1 MTAASTEVVGA
12 ARPGILARVGQWWF
26 APLPRGRIA
35 ALRTAV
41 YGFVLLDVFYFRP
54 WVIEHGNV
62 PGELYKPLF
71 IGRILPLPT
80 PTPLVVRVVQ
90 VALVVTAIAALTKW
104 FPRVI
109 GFAVFALY
117 LEWMVIAFS
126 YGKVDHDRLAFLVA
140 LAVLPTA
147 GPARWGDRTPDPAAG
162 WALRC
167 IQVAVVFTYFGS
179 VFAKLRFGGV
189 NWPTGSTLMRAVIR
203 RGTWLTDP
211 LVNHPAVLKAA
222 QFVLMA
228 FETASPLL
236 LVGGWIGRAMLI
248 TAVTFHL
255 VTFAGIEIM
264 FWPHVLCLLAFVP
277 LERLD
282 PRAWRSKMT
291 AATAQPSRT

>member
-1 MTAASTEVVGA
+1 MTTTSVEAAPREG
-12 ARPGILARVGQWWF
+12 PGIVARVGQWWF

-41 YGFVLLDVFYFRP
+41 YGFVLLDVFFFRP

-71 IGRILPLPT
+71 IGRVLPLPT
-80 PTPLVVRVVQ
+80 PTPLVARTVQ
-90 VALVVTAIAALTKW
+90 VALVVTAVAALTRW
-104 FPRVI
+104 LPRVV

-117 LEWMVIAFS
+117 LEWMVVAFS

-147 GPARWGDRTPDPAAG
+147 GPAKWGDRTPDPAAG
-162 WALRC
+162 WAIRW

-179 VFAKLRFGGV
+179 VFAKLRFGGL
-189 NWPTGSTLMRAVIR
+189 NWATGSTLMRAVIR
-203 RGTWLTDP
+203 RGTSLADP
-211 LVNHPAVLKAA
+211 FVNHPAVLRAA

-236 LVGGWIGRAMLI
+236 LVGGLIGRVMLI
-248 TAVTFHL
+248 TAVAFHL

-282 PRAWRSKMT
+282 PRAWLANATGR
-291 AATAQPSRT
+291 AAPGST